1 MRLSAEEFEILVQE
15 ALELIPDE
23 FRPYLRNV
31 PVLVED
37 EPSDQ
42 LLDAMGVPPD
52 ETLYGLYTGLSLAQ
66 RGYDESGLPPRI
78 TVFRR
83 PHLRAAWDLEDLRR
97 EVARTI
103 IHEVAHHFGIGEE
116 RLEELGWG

>member
-1 MRLSAEEFEILVQE
+1 MRLSAEEFEILVRE

-23 FRPYLRNV
+23 FQPYLRNV

-37 EPSDQ
+37 EPPDQ
-42 LLDAMGVPPD
+42 LLDAMDVPPD
-52 ETLYGLYTGLSLAQ
+52 ETLYGLYSGRSLAQ
-66 RGYDESGLPPRI
+66 RGSDESGLPPRI

>member
-1 MRLSAEEFEILVQE
+1 VRLGVREFEELVQGS
-15 ALELIPDE
+15 LELIPEE
-23 FRPYLRNV
+23 FRSYLRDV

-37 EPSDQ
+37 EPSNE
-42 LLDAMGVPPD
+42 LLDALHVPLG
-52 ETLYGLYTGLSLAQ
+52 ETLYGLYSGVSLAQ
-66 RGYDESGLPPRI
+66 RGADQSGLPARI

-83 PHLRAAWDLEDLRR
+83 PHLWAAWDLEELRR